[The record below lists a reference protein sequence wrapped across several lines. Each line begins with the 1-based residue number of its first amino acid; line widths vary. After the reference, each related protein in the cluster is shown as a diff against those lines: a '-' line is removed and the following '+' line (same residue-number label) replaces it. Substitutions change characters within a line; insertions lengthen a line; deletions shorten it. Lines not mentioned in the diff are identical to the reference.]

1 MRDMGYLKPKAIDLQ
16 RKSCIRTMAYFWLTP
31 KIQNEQSGFV
41 SPAPTSQDP
50 FLTLHLPLSDERAF

>member
-50 FLTLHLPLSDERAF
+50 FLTLRLPLSDERAF